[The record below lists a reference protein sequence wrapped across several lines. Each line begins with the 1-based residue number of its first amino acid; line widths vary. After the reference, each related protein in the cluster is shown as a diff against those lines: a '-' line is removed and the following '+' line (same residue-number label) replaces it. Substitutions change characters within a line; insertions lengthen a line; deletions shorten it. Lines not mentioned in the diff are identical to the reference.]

1 MKYYAVE
8 RFANNIIEGMV
19 FDEEIQVKKDNRRN
33 SVIYNNHRN
42 NVSEKIFSCTIE
54 EVREWTLLLIFSGG
68 L

>member
-19 FDEEIQVKKDNRRN
+19 FDEEIQVKKDNRCN

-42 NVSEKIFSCTIE
+42 NVSENLCSRIRVGTEI
-54 EVREWTLLLIFSGG
+54 WHW
-68 L
+68 